1 MDSVRTILTKIFFAP
16 VTRNHRCASH
26 WSRPIALCGGAND
39 PTVFWSFNA
48 PVAQSI
54 FAASGVTASTWNLE
68 DRTSLPAGAVG
79 DAVYAG
85 FQQQK
90 TAAGA
95 NATALYHGSLVPP
108 FCNAL
113 VRGYFQQVLAAG
125 L

>member
-1 MDSVRTILTKIFFAP
+1 M
-16 VTRNHRCASH
+16 
-26 WSRPIALCGGAND
+26 
-39 PTVFWSFNA
+39 
-48 PVAQSI
+48 
-54 FAASGVTASTWNLE
+54 
-68 DRTSLPAGAVG
+68 G

-113 VRGYFQQVLAAG
+113 VRSYFQHVLVSV